1 MVAVRIE
8 RKGVRVELEEGCEE
22 ERVRS
27 MVYGGVGGQERVGG
41 DRGRTERVGG
51 DKGGESLLTAS
62 ET

>member
-1 MVAVRIE
+1 M
-8 RKGVRVELEEGCEE
+8 ELEEGCEE

-27 MVYGGVGGQERVGG
+27 MVYGGVGGQERV
-41 DRGRTERVGG
+41 RG

>member
-41 DRGRTERVGG
+41 D
-51 DKGGESLLTAS
+51 KGGESLLTAS